1 VFLLENGLSA
11 IFDNSGAHIFDEKI
25 THGDI
30 MIDGIGVGDVGS
42 QVIDDRE
49 KLSQG
54 VVILAVTVSKSAHKI
69 IAGPDVQIRG
79 LVFIKDSDAI
89 LRDVSKIFLTTMQD
103 ELSGETYNIDKIR
116 DDVYDKCLRAIR
128 RQTGKEPMVLPL
140 IIEVVKGFFSNSERA
155 FYKNVLSSLLL
166 LANQALLWTLA
177 IVFLIAGVVLLFF
190 PFWKKTT
197 LFLIRFFK
205 AHHAKR
211 AAQKET
217 ERLKQEALNQ
227 ATLEEQNAPLEGDY
241 SPLSRS
247 NGPLPLND
255 APVASPVT
263 AIPAPKEEEEEASL
277 SRSELYGE
285 HRASPL
291 PTAVEPTPEQL
302 NHPFVS
308 PNELVH
314 SGLQEAVFTP
324 DGEPAYSPNPTP
336 SFSSPS
342 QPAPAFES
350 GIHSNEIKTSDEE
363 ETPES
368 NSAPV
373 EAAPKSNEIV
383 PPTSVAAPSPV
394 NAPKEAVKPEPYV
407 APA

>member
-1 VFLLENGLSA
+1 MQDKKTGYTCKMIAKALGVALIFACASSSYLQRPASGPWAMASIIVFGQVGYWLFLPFVLFLGGVIAFRGSLAHSFLHWSAYVGLVVLSL
-11 IFDNSGAHIFDEKI
+11 GLM
-25 THGDI
+25 TL
-30 MIDGIGVGDVGS
+30 
-42 QVIDDRE
+42 
-49 KLSQG
+49 LSQ
-54 VVILAVTVSKSAHKI
+54 
-69 IAGPDVQIRG
+69 IAFQGNESLSNFSTYQNAIHSYQGGAASG
-79 LVFIKDSDAI
+79 L
-89 LRDVSKIFLTTMQD
+89 FL
-103 ELSGETYNIDKIR
+103 SDKIGGGALG
-116 DDVYDKCLRAIR
+116 Y
-128 RQTGKEPMVLPL
+128 
-140 IIEVVKGFFSNSERA
+140 
-155 FYKNVLSSLLL
+155 VLSSLLL

-263 AIPAPKEEEEEASL
+263 AIPAPKEEKEEASL

-336 SFSSPS
+336 SF
-342 QPAPAFES
+342 
-350 GIHSNEIKTSDEE
+350 
-363 ETPES
+363 
-368 NSAPV
+368 
-373 EAAPKSNEIV
+373 
-383 PPTSVAAPSPV
+383 PSPLS
-394 NAPKEAVKPEPYV
+394 ACSCF
-407 APA
+407 